1 MQLPE
6 VFGRVKTLPYI
17 GVCKLLAKRYFI
29 LPQSAKENKPPRVG
43 RLES

>member
-1 MQLPE
+1 M
-6 VFGRVKTLPYI
+6 TLPY
-17 GVCKLLAKRYFI
+17 GEEYKTVFLI